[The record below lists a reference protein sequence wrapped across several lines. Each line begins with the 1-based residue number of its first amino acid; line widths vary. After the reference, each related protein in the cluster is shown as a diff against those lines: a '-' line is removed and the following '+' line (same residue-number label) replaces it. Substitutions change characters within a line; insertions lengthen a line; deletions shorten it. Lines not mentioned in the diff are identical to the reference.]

1 MHTHRGVTLGC
12 DLHHRGFTEGLKFMM
27 KETED
32 FNSKILKDFQ
42 TQSFGALGEYI
53 TQLKGLGYDAKTV
66 LEKVEAFLKDVVK

>member
-1 MHTHRGVTLGC
+1 
-12 DLHHRGFTEGLKFMM
+12 MM